1 MLNFCK
7 DIFDEYLQVMTC
19 KAKKINKLFSYEY
32 DPVILKKINAESM
45 AITSAYDSNS
55 DDSEINE
62 SNSDTNKSDS
72 NIYFKFNN
80 FDSNNE
86 YNYKLHEKLQLC
98 MKK

>member
-32 DPVILKKINAESM
+32 DPVILKKIN
-45 AITSAYDSNS
+45 AYDSNS